1 MSDPTQT
8 PNNAQS
14 ASKPWNDMNRFTC
27 RARVG
32 NKPELRATKKSS
44 VANCTLYIK
53 NEYDDDNKKRV
64 TKTTRVPFTMFGD
77 KGMAF
82 ANEVGKGDYVEVEGR
97 IEEDP
102 WIDEATGQKRSRLK
116 LIASNYKVL
125 QHKGEQPQ
133 AA

>member
-1 MSDPTQT
+1 MSDSTQT
-8 PNNAQS
+8 PNNVPA
-14 ASKPWNDMNRFTC
+14 ASKPWNDMNHFKC

-32 NKPELRATKKSS
+32 NTPELRATKNSS

-53 NEYDDDNKKRV
+53 NEYDDANNKRV

-82 ANEVGKGDYVEVEGR
+82 ANDVSKGDYVEVEGR

-102 WIDEATGQKRSRLK
+102 WTDADTGQKRSRLK
-116 LIASNYKVL
+116 LIASQYKVI
-125 QHKGEQPQ
+125 QRKGEQQQ